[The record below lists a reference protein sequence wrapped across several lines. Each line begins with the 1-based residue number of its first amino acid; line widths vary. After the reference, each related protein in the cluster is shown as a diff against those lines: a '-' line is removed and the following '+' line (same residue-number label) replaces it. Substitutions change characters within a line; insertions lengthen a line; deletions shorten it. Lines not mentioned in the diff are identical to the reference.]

1 MTINYLSA
9 DMFTRIRNGQQ
20 NKLKEVRLKKSKLCL
35 NILDVFIREG
45 VIRGYKFCPKSPYE
59 IIVLLKYYRGVPVIK
74 KINTISKPS
83 KRIYLSVMD
92 IWKIDSGFGFLVLST
107 PKGVLSDTEAR
118 KYNVGGEVLCKIM

>member
-45 VIRGYKFCPKSPYE
+45 VIRGYKFCIKNPYE

-74 KINTISKPS
+74 RINTISKPS

-92 IWKIDSGFGFLVLST
+92 IWKIDSGLGFLVLST
-107 PKGVLSDTEAR
+107 PKGVFSDTEAR
-118 KYNVGGEVLCKIM
+118 KYNVGGEVLCKII